1 MTNGWPDC
9 EQPACSEQLFWMIQ
23 SKEPKKSFSF
33 FTFVLWGSVSKN
45 RDRLVKVTPP
55 HTHSHAHIA
64 LTLPALAALP
74 PSCLSV
80 TILLCWQIPVCK
92 LKRIYLGSPLENKC
106 GNVETFLWSLASS
119 CFIAL
124 GTFFFLVICEKTF
137 LRSNCGSSMVAL
149 GCLIT

>member
-55 HTHSHAHIA
+55 HTHLHAHIA

-124 GTFFFLVICEKTF
+124 GTFFFLGYLWENIFKIK
-137 LRSNCGSSMVAL
+137 LWQQQQQL